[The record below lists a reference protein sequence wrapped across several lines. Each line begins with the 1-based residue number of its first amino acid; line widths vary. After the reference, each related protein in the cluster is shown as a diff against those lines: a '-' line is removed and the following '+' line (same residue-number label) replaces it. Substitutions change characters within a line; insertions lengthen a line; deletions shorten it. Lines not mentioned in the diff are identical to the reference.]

1 MRFCL
6 RYFPGWVGG
15 GGVGDL
21 GREKN
26 QSVVFMLH
34 LIIAENTGL

>member
-15 GGVGDL
+15 GGDL

-34 LIIAENTGL
+34 LIIAEKTGL